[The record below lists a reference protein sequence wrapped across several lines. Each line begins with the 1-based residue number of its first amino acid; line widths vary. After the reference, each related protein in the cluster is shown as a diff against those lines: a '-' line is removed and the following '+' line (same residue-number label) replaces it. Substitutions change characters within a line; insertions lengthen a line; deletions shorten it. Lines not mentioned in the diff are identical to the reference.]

1 MFSARKVI
9 SVTFPCSDGGS
20 VGACFTVQVSL
31 RDSVPVGLSQGQ
43 LQNHLGSLCELH
55 TLGSCSGL
63 TDTGRLEG
71 GGSCPFGRSFLGDS
85 VVSWLR
91 TPLRHPPPPRSRP
104 LLDPSSGCG
113 HLVWLGCHIL
123 CDWDR
128 SRVITDLG
136 LCRTPSGTHSYLL
149 ATSRALLSILT
160 TEHFRLCPMTVPRG
174 SLHISS
180 HVTI

>member
-1 MFSARKVI
+1 MNYTRSGPAPDLQTQADWREGDHAHLEEASWVI
-9 SVTFPCSDGGS
+9 
-20 VGACFTVQVSL
+20 L
-31 RDSVPVGLSQGQ
+31 
-43 LQNHLGSLCELH
+43 LCPDYAH
-55 TLGSCSGL
+55 PSG
-63 TDTGRLEG
+63 T
-71 GGSCPFGRSFLGDS
+71 
-85 VVSWLR
+85 
-91 TPLRHPPPPRSRP
+91 PPPPRSRP